1 MAVAGAGAVI
11 FDGGGRVLL
20 VREGYGRFRW
30 SLPGGRIEPGE
41 LPHEAAV
48 REALEETGVD
58 VSPIEIIGLYRM
70 YGEEAFDVYAFRCE
84 PSGREPAAAE
94 GDEISEV
101 AWADPHDLPT
111 PMTNIVAAAVPDA
124 AAGNRGV
131 VRAVEWLP
139 KRYEPLAPFTW

>member
-11 FDGGGRVLL
+11 FDDDGRVLL
-20 VREGYGRFRW
+20 VREGYGRRRW
-30 SLPGGRIEPGE
+30 SLPGGRIERGE

-70 YGEEAFDVYAFRCE
+70 YGAEAFDVYAFRCE
-84 PSGREPAAAE
+84 WSAGEPSAAE
-94 GDEISEV
+94 GDEITAV

-139 KRYEPLAPFTW
+139 KRYEPLAPLAW